1 MNIKTWGEALKTIPR
16 ISKDEWNGLDFVAKW
31 LVMTRFAVII
41 MTFFSAGIAG
51 LLAWKDYES
60 GLVDEISVSR
70 WLLLAV
76 GLIFAHAAN
85 NIINDIT
92 DFKKGV
98 DVNNY
103 YRTLYGPQPLQQ
115 GLMSIGHI
123 MRYLIPTGLI
133 AIAAGIPLVLFG
145 GQTALILMIL
155 GALFVLF
162 YTWPLKYIGM
172 GEVVVF
178 IIWGPLM
185 IGGGYYVITHVWNW
199 DVVIASLPYGLAAT
213 TVLFG
218 KHIDK
223 MQDDLKKKIYTLPGI
238 LGEKVSRYGV
248 LLMFALQYLA
258 VFYLIY
264 IGYFSCIM
272 LVVLVALI
280 NIVKPIK
287 MYLKPRP
294 VEAPE
299 DLPEGIWPLWFS
311 AASFIHTRLYGMMFI
326 LGLIGEVVISYF
338 SK

>member
-1 MNIKTWGEALKTIPR
+1 MKTWGEALKTIPR
-16 ISKDEWNGLDFVAKW
+16 ISKEEWNNLDFVAKW
-31 LVMTRFAVII
+31 LVMTRSAVII
-41 MTFFSAGIAG
+41 MTFISAAIAG

-60 GLVDEISVSR
+60 GVVAETSVWR
-70 WLLLAV
+70 WVLLAI
-76 GLIFAHAAN
+76 GLVFAHAAN

-115 GLMSIGHI
+115 GLMTIGQI
-123 MRYLIPTGLI
+123 MQYLIPTGLI

-145 GQTALILMIL
+145 GKIALILMIL

-172 GEVVVF
+172 GEIVVF

-185 IGGGYYVITHVWNW
+185 IGGGYYVITHFWSW

-223 MQDDLKKKIYTLPGI
+223 MQDDLKKKIYTLPAL
-238 LGEKVSRYGV
+238 LGEKVSRYSV
-248 LLMFALQYLA
+248 IAMFIFQYLA

-264 IGYFSCIM
+264 VGYFSWIM
-272 LVVLVALI
+272 LIVLVALV

-287 MYLKPRP
+287 MYSKPRP
-294 VEAPE
+294 NEAPV
-299 DLPEGIWPLWFS
+299 DLPAGVWPLWFS
-311 AASFIHTRLYGMMFI
+311 AASFIHTRLYGMMFV
-326 LGLIGEVVISYF
+326 LGLIGEVIMSYM
-338 SK
+338 K